1 MSILTFIDSCVLINA
16 VQGVGEAN
24 RKALEILDDEDRK
37 FIVSD
42 FVLLEVIPKPT
53 FNKIQDQV
61 SFYQSFFNDVSTSI
75 EISTAIT
82 TLAIQLSSEYDVAP
96 MDSLIVSSAIVG
108 GADELI
114 TMEKPTNPMH
124 RVKEIKVISLYT
136 PSS

>member
-24 RKALEILDDEDRK
+24 RKALEILDNEYRK

>member
-108 GADELI
+108 RADELI

-136 PSS
+136 PTS